1 MIFDEIYVFLENAWD
16 DPYTA
21 AARRLADEA
30 PSAIR
35 SEEG

>member
-1 MIFDEIYVFLENAWD
+1 MFFSENAWD

-35 SEEG
+35 SEEGKLPW